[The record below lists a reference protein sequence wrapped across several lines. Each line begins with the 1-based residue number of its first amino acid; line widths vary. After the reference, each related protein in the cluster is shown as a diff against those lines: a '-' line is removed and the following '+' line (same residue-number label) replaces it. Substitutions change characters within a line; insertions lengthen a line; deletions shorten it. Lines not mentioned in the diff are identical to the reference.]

1 VDATTPEGGES
12 MRNVLDEYH
21 WRGMLQD
28 LTEGTDEALSGEP
41 RTAYIGFDPTA
52 SSLHVGSLMPIM
64 GLVHLQRAGHHPIA
78 VVGGG
83 TGLIG
88 DPSGKTQE
96 RQLLTPDQVAENL
109 DGIRGQL
116 ERFLDFETKTNPARV
131 VNNLDW
137 LGTLRTVDFLRDIGK
152 HFSVNALMRKESV
165 RRRLEDEEGGI
176 SFTEFAYVLM
186 QAFDFLVLHDRYNCT
201 IQMGGSDQWGNIT
214 AGIDLI
220 RRMRGEKAF
229 GVVYP
234 LVTSNT
240 GVKFGKTEAGTVWLD
255 PERTSPFR
263 FYQFWLNTDDR
274 DAVRYLRYF
283 SLLDRGVVEELDAEH
298 QETPHRRIAQRAL
311 AEDVTARVHGEAGL
325 ARARKATDVL
335 FGGDLE
341 GLEADEI
348 ADIFAD
354 VPSREIPRGKLE
366 GEGLSLVDLLV
377 ETDVAS
383 SKGDA
388 RRSIQ
393 GGGIYVNNVR
403 TDEVDRSVGMED
415 FREGRF
421 LVIRKGKKN
430 YTLVKAVG

>member
-1 VDATTPEGGES
+1 
-12 MRNVLDEYH
+12 MQKVLDEYH

-28 LTEGTDEALSGEP
+28 LTEGTDEAFAGGP

-52 SSLHVGSLMPIM
+52 SSLHVGSLLPIM

-96 RQLLTPDQVAENL
+96 RQLLTPSQVAENL
-109 DGIRGQL
+109 EGIRGQL
-116 ERFLDFETKTNPARV
+116 EQFLDFRARANPARL

-137 LGTLRTVDFLRDIGK
+137 LGTLKTVEFLRDIGK
-152 HFSVNALMRKESV
+152 HFSVNALMRKESI
-165 RRRLEDEEGGI
+165 RRRLEDEDGGI

-234 LVTSNT
+234 LVTSAT

-255 PERTSPFR
+255 PTRTSPFR
-263 FYQFWLNTDDR
+263 FYQFWLNTDDQ
-274 DAVRYLRYF
+274 DAIRYLRYF
-283 SLLDRGVVEELDAEH
+283 TLLDRSEVEALEEEH
-298 QETPHRRIAQRAL
+298 LGAPHRRAAQRAL
-311 AEDVTARVHGEAGL
+311 AEDVTGRVHGETGL
-325 ARARKATDVL
+325 ARARKASEVL
-335 FGGDLE
+335 FGGELE
-341 GLEADEI
+341 GLGASEI

-354 VPSREIPRGKLE
+354 VPSRKISRHSVE
-366 GEGLSLVDLLV
+366 GEGTALLDLLV
-377 ETDVAS
+377 EAEVAS
-383 SKGDA
+383 SRGDG
-388 RRSIQ
+388 RRAVQ
-393 GGGIYVNNVR
+393 GGGIYLNNVR
-403 TDEVDRSVGMED
+403 VEDVERTVSTKD

-421 LVIRKGKKN
+421 LVLRKGKKS
-430 YTLVKAVG
+430 YTLVEAVG